1 MFHLPGGFAIAKV
14 IRASELAE
22 LPECWLARERAALAM
37 NERNIQFDFDIS
49 GLNETEAALVQL
61 PKPADWY
68 LDLNAACGYK
78 KQSLDALRKRIVTLE
93 DPNAGGPNAHR
104 TPYDLL
110 AVRIADGQ
118 YHSFFG
124 EADKAVEQWEIAY
137 QMAQKEVPRYVPYV
151 EKLLGIGYLQ
161 KAQTVND
168 VYRHPGDRCIFPIDP
183 KFKFSK
189 LEDSAKAIQ
198 FLTGSSQAK
207 PDDLEVRWLLNLAH
221 MMSGTYPGGV
231 PKEALIPP
239 SAFASTEDL
248 GRFKDV
254 APQTVINLF
263 SEAGGLIVDDFE
275 NNGLFDIVTSDWD
288 LCAPMHFFHNNG
300 DGTFSDRTD
309 KSKLDSQVGGLNMIQ
324 ADYQQ
329 RWLYRHP
336 GAARRV
342 GDGAAEIAIAQ

>member
-1 MFHLPGGFAIAKV
+1 MRRKQRAI
-14 IRASELAE
+14 
-22 LPECWLARERAALAM
+22 
-37 NERNIQFDFDIS
+37 
-49 GLNETEAALVQL
+49 QL
-61 PKPADWY
+61 PKLFGRLVSP
-68 LDLNAACGYK
+68 DLNAACGYK

-110 AVRIADGQ
+110 AGACIADGQ

-137 QMAQKEVPRYVPYV
+137 QMGTAGGSSLRPLRGEAAGNRLSA
-151 EKLLGIGYLQ
+151 EGADGER
-161 KAQTVND
+161 D

-254 APQTVINLF
+254 APQTGINLF

-288 LCAPMHFFHNNG
+288 LLRADALCFHNNG
-300 DGTFSDRTD
+300 DGIVQSIALD
-309 KSKLDSQVGGLNMIQ
+309 KSKLGSQCGRPEHDSGRL
-324 ADYQQ
+324 QQ